1 MINLLP
7 PEEREKV
14 YSDLFKRQ
22 ISIFGFILSFIFL
35 GSAVFILNT
44 YAFLKI
50 QSRELKN
57 SLSLEEIKSETK
69 EVKVLEEEIKNLNSK
84 LSLYEK
90 FRLENISSLDVL
102 SKIEDTIPLGV
113 NLNSVVFEGDSN
125 KIILTGVSNSR
136 DDVIEMENRIK
147 KSEFFQ
153 NLESP
158 LSNFLDKSGS
168 KFTFTFY
175 IKR

>member
-7 PEEREKV
+7 PDEREKV
-14 YSDLFKRQ
+14 YSELFRRQ
-22 ISIFGFILSFIFL
+22 ISVFGMFLALIFF

-44 YAFLKI
+44 YVFLKI
-50 QSRELKN
+50 QSRELKH

-69 EVKVLEEEIKNLNSK
+69 EVKVLEDEIENLNVK
-84 LSLYEK
+84 LLSYEK
-90 FRLENISSLDVL
+90 FKTEKVFVLDVF
-102 SKIEDTIPLGV
+102 SKIEDMIPSGV
-113 NLNSVVFEGDSN
+113 HLNSLTFDENAN
-125 KIILTGVSNSR
+125 KIILSGISESR

-147 KSEFFQ
+147 NSGFFE

-175 IKR
+175 IKK